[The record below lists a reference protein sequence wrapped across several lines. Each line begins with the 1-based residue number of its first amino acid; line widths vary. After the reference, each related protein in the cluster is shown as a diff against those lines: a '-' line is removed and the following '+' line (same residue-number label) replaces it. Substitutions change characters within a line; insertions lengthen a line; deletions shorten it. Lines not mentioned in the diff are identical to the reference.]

1 MKQREAL
8 ITRKRNIFSLESTDT
23 ADIESD
29 EANRRFMRECK
40 QEFLIDIEIAAIDE
54 RIAKYRAVA
63 DKLLNNIQNPSKLNI
78 SF

>member
-63 DKLLNNIQNPSKLNI
+63 DKLLNNIQNPSTPI
-78 SF
+78 S